1 MEEAANNLAIL
12 VDPLTLCTSIG
23 MNAFGW
29 LIRLRWLRLESK
41 GLQNVATYTG
51 SVGRGCLGSDLS
63 ILRVS
68 CSKQS
73 DLCRSTP
80 NHPRRFATCSRA
92 HVHTRLCTW
101 VWKTRITALVESN
114 DVVTKVPSITLE
126 EGARRT
132 PKCTAMA
139 VPTKTLAAGRKTNAP
154 KPSEVSLQH
163 AARTR
168 SGKGRKPRA
177 QKRHAESRRSLSFL
191 CLTPL
196 GFAVHELTDSK
207 EAVANMG
214 STSLRVRALEKENK
228 TLKAKLEGE
237 VEKEKQASSKA
248 KEEAKRIADLEAAQ
262 RAQKKAEELRV
273 RRMVL
278 QAAGQASGVAALGA
292 GAFAILTKGSI
303 IASLGNLFRSF
314 GGSSLVALGLRGNI
328 FGVKFRVVEWDLES
342 SPAPE
347 GRMKTVVLRVLTVEG
362 LKKEIAKAN
371 GLGSPSQVA
380 QLGHWV
386 GDFVELLPAKGYI
399 GYLQDPCWIVWSQVQ
414 PASMGGIDIPPRVVK
429 LLKVR
434 ERVDQREELA
444 PILTNISAV
453 ASTLRADKPQLV
465 SESVEESIVELL
477 LEGDEKLL
485 VLCDSYLSSDP
496 EKFFRIG
503 QKYLEKLNKKEE
515 GLKG

>member
-1 MEEAANNLAIL
+1 MAAPAPVAL
-12 VDPLTLCTSIG
+12 PGIG
-23 MNAFGW
+23 RHLYTAA
-29 LIRLRWLRLESK
+29 K
-41 GLQNVATYTG
+41 TG
-51 SVGRGCLGSDLS
+51 STEGDWLS
-63 ILRVS
+63 SVFSVRRLFLP
-68 CSKQS
+68 KQS
-73 DLCRSTP
+73 GLCRS
-80 NHPRRFATCSRA
+80 NAKQPRRFDTCVRA

-101 VWKTRITALVESN
+101 VWKTRTSTALESK
-114 DVVTKVPSITLE
+114 DATTEVPSTTAE
-126 EGARRT
+126 EGARKK
-132 PKCTAMA
+132 PKCIAMT
-139 VPTKTLAAGRKTNAP
+139 VPLQTFAAGRQTNAP
-154 KPSEVSLQH
+154 KPTEVSLQH
-163 AARTR
+163 TKHTR
-168 SGKGRKPRA
+168 SGKNRKLRA
-177 QKRHAESRRSLSFL
+177 QKRHAESRRTLSLL
-191 CLTPL
+191 CLTSL
-196 GFAVHELTDSK
+196 GFAVHELVDAK
-207 EAVANMG
+207 EAVANMS

-228 TLKAKLEGE
+228 TLKAKLDGE
-237 VEKEKQASSKA
+237 MEKEKQASSKA
-248 KEEAKRIADLEAAQ
+248 KEEAKRIAELEAAQ

-278 QAAGQASGVAALGA
+278 QAAGQASGAAALGA

-342 SPAPE
+342 STAPE

-380 QLGHWV
+380 QIGHWV

-399 GYLQDPCWIVWSQVQ
+399 GYLQDPCWIVWTQVQ

-453 ASTLRADKPQLV
+453 ASTLRAEKPELI
-465 SESVEESIVELL
+465 SESLEESIVELL

-485 VLCDSYLSSDP
+485 VLCDSYLSSEP

-515 GLKG
+515 GSKG